1 MNFNLHEIESQR
13 EENNSPL
20 SHLKINFRFPNI
32 WGCMEVLIFKSL
44 FEIQFMTSNRN
55 TKGNFKQKLLNCIS
69 KQKSSG

>member
-13 EENNSPL
+13 EENNFPP

-32 WGCMEVLIFKSL
+32 WGCVGVLIFRSL

-55 TKGNFKQKLLNCIS
+55 TKDNFKQKLLNSTS